1 MRLVRLTQPRPDN
14 LVIDEGRDWRRA
26 GVALVLTAVWVG
38 VAMLLEADSGALVAF
53 LISGM
58 FVLPLCALA
67 ARRWLRRRVLSVVR
81 TPGRLFL
88 DGEPL
93 ELARI
98 ELRVT
103 HWPVI
108 KTPTGYALSLWVMTA
123 TGPEDVALG
132 HFESMLDA
140 SRVGGH
146 LEDFIARATNRQPGR
161 TPLS

>member
-1 MRLVRLTQPRPDN
+1 MRHVQLTQPRPDS

-26 GVALVLTAVWVG
+26 GAMGVVAVVWVG
-38 VAMLLEADSGALVAF
+38 LTSLVAPETGASVW
-53 LISGM
+53 LSLLGAA
-58 FVLPLCALA
+58 VLPVSAVVLLRA
-67 ARRWLRRRVLSVVR
+67 LRRRVLSVVR
-81 TPGRLFL
+81 TPGRLLL

-93 ELARI
+93 ELARV

-103 HWPVI
+103 HLPVI

-123 TGPEDVALG
+123 TGPEDVSLG

-140 SRVGGH
+140 SRVAGH

>member
-1 MRLVRLTQPRPDN
+1 MAAV
-14 LVIDEGRDWRRA
+14 
-26 GVALVLTAVWVG
+26 VWVG
-38 VAMLLEADSGALVAF
+38 VASLLEADSGALVLF
-53 LISGM
+53 LLTGI
-58 FVLPLCALA
+58 VALPLCAIA

-93 ELARI
+93 ELARV

-103 HWPVI
+103 HLPVL

-123 TGPEDVALG
+123 TGPEDVSLG

-140 SRVGGH
+140 SRAGGH
-146 LEDFIARATNRQPGR
+146 LEDFIARTTNRQPGR